1 MFRIPIS
8 LTTDQISSVIDSLPQ
23 RERIK
28 IAAKI
33 NKQTIRLRW
42 QSILKDIDRRLK
54 KFPISRQDA
63 LAEIAAYRQEKH
75 AQGRR

>member
-8 LTTDQISSVIDSLPQ
+8 LTTDHISDAIDNLPE

-28 IAAKI
+28 ITDKL
-33 NKQTIRLRW
+33 NKQNIRLRW

-54 KFPISRQDA
+54 KFPISRQEA
-63 LAEIAAYRQEKH
+63 LNEITAYRREKH
-75 AQGRR
+75 AQSRR